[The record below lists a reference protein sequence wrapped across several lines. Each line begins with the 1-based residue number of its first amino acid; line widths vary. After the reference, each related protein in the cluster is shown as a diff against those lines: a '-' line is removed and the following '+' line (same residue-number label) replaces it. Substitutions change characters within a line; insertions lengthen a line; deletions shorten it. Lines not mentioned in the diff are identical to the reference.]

1 MNYKNLTDFRQ
12 IECFTACVRSGSIS
26 AAAAQLH
33 MSQPSVSKAIRSM
46 EDTLGV
52 QLFERCARGT
62 VLTPQGEA
70 VYPYA
75 KAILDNLREMRLA
88 GEERQTETLRI
99 CANPSSWFADA
110 FLDFYLAHREDGLH
124 YQIYTAGTLEIAERL
139 KRRTDDMGFA
149 YVMKNQSSA
158 FQYYLKRNYL
168 EFFPLKETRLMLFS
182 GKERMEEGRHFNR
195 ASGSDEP
202 SDRGPFGRAAD
213 TDFGDNISRLRL
225 IQRFPDEFSSD
236 NYRELIDLYGN
247 TVEKAETVVTTNS
260 EYIMSRILRTGD
272 LCNISADYL
281 SVGHSSDIAG
291 IPMEGLRED
300 RIVFGLV
307 RRHGE
312 NLSEKAEMFV
322 EFIRRKL
329 ENRLDLMPDEADE
342 KPASTILQKHSS
354 VLRNHAKKE

>member
-1 MNYKNLTDFRQ
+1 
-12 IECFTACVRSGSIS
+12 
-26 AAAAQLH
+26 
-33 MSQPSVSKAIRSM
+33 M

-52 QLFERCARGT
+52 QLFERSARGT

-75 KAILDNLREMRLA
+75 KAILDNLRDIRLA
-88 GEERQTETLRI
+88 GEERRTETLRI

-110 FLDFYLAHREDGLH
+110 FLEFYLAHRADGLH
-124 YQIYTAGTLEIAERL
+124 YQIYTAGTHEIADRL
-139 KRRTDDMGFA
+139 EKRTDDMGFV
-149 YVMKNQSSA
+149 YVMRNQSSA

-182 GKERMEEGRHFNR
+182 GKEQMEGDRHFNW
-195 ASGSDEP
+195 ASGDEIP
-202 SDRGPFGRAAD
+202 SDRAAD
-213 TDFGDNISRLRL
+213 SDFENNISRLRL

-260 EYIMSRILRTGD
+260 EYIMTRILQTGD

-281 SVGHSSDIAG
+281 SVGHSSDITG
-291 IPMEGLRED
+291 TPMEGLRED

-322 EFIRRKL
+322 EFIRRRL
-329 ENRLDLMPDEADE
+329 ENRQDLMPDEADE
-342 KPASTILQKHSS
+342 KP
-354 VLRNHAKKE
+354 E

>member
-1 MNYKNLTDFRQ
+1 MSYRNLTDFRQ
-12 IECFTACVRSGSIS
+12 IECFAACVQSGSIS
-26 AAAAQLH
+26 GAAARLH

-52 QLFERCARGT
+52 KLFERCARGT

-75 KAILDNLREMRLA
+75 KAILDNLRDIRLA
-88 GEERQTETLRI
+88 GEERRTETLRI

-110 FLDFYLAHREDGLH
+110 FLDFYLDHREDGLH
-124 YQIYTAGTLEIAERL
+124 YQIYTAGIHEIAARL
-139 KRRTDDMGFA
+139 EKRTDDMGFV
-149 YVMKNQSSA
+149 YVMRNQSSA

-182 GKERMEEGRHFNR
+182 GKEKREDDRHFNR
-195 ASGSDEP
+195 ASGDEILSDQ
-202 SDRGPFGRAAD
+202 AAD
-213 TDFGDNISRLRL
+213 SNFGNNISRMRL

-260 EYIMSRILRTGD
+260 EYIMTRILQTGD

-281 SVGHSSDIAG
+281 SVGHSSDITG
-291 IPMEGLRED
+291 TPMEGLRED

-329 ENRLDLMPDEADE
+329 ENRQNLMPDEADE
-342 KPASTILQKHSS
+342 KP
-354 VLRNHAKKE
+354 E